1 MMNTLVTGAAGF
13 VGLAL
18 TEALLAVGQCVIALD
33 AAPLPA
39 AAQTLFATLPG
50 TLQPIVADVR
60 DADIHDVLYTS
71 GTTGT
76 PKGAMISQC
85 AAATRALR
93 LAEWF
98 RLTPDDGFIGWLP
111 MFHCRGDES
120 LYASWLSG
128 GRYSAFTKVDVVE
141 MFRRIEKYR
150 LSWTLLLPGVIT
162 SFLNHPDRGAFDL
175 SLFRFAIGYANMM
188 PQVIADLTR
197 TLNLSFFDAFGQTES
212 SYLLAHAEALPD
224 AVAPEIPFGA
234 HGRAHRRRSHE
245 RAAGRCPR

>member
-1 MMNTLVTGAAGF
+1 MLFQGEGFGRAGAVDCDGEEYAAM
-13 VGLAL
+13 LAH
-18 TEALLAVGQCVIALD
+18 
-33 AAPLPA
+33 APGEL
-39 AAQTLFATLPG
+39 
-50 TLQPIVADVR
+50 ADVR

-212 SYLLAHAEALPD
+212 SYLLAHAEALSD

-245 RAAGRCPR
+245 REAGRCPR